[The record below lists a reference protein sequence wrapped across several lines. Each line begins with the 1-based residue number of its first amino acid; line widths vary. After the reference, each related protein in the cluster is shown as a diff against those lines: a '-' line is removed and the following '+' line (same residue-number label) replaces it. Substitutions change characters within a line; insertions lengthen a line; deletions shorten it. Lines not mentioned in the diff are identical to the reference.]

1 MTQAEEREAG
11 EHNPLDMYTLQGG
24 VERTFLYIYIL
35 FYLIKIFYFILFY
48 FILFDKNEITN
59 AQLFF
64 YSLLSAWCV

>member
-1 MTQAEEREAG
+1 MTQAKEREAG
-11 EHNPLDMYTLQGG
+11 QHNPLDMYTLRGG
-24 VERTFLYIYIL
+24 FGTDILIYM
-35 FYLIKIFYFILFY
+35 FVILFY